1 MKSGSRIYVA
11 GHRGLVGSALTRALA
26 GRGFPRVLTQTRVQ
40 LDLRD
45 PQRVLE
51 FFRREQPEYVFLA
64 AARVGGIRANSTQP
78 AEFIHDNLLIQTSVI
93 DAAHRTGT
101 RRLIFFG
108 SNCLYPR
115 SCPQPMKE
123 DQVMTGRMEPTSEA
137 YSVAKLAGLT
147 MCEAYNRQ
155 HGTQFLTVIPATLY
169 GPGAHFDP
177 ETSHVLPA
185 LMRRFHEAKVQA
197 GAPQPALVGGA
208 SAGLTPA
215 RALGGLGGAELPP
228 AQRASAGFTPARALG
243 GLGGAELP
251 PAQRASAGFTP
262 ARAKEAPPAVTVWG
276 TGSPV
281 REFLYVDDL
290 ADACLF
296 LAGLEGPFPTSPIN
310 VGTGAGSSI
319 RELAA
324 EIASVVGFEGE
335 VVFDSRQPDG
345 APRKVL
351 DSARIRALGWSPRTP
366 LVEGLRQ
373 TYAWFLEHRC

>member
-11 GHRGLVGSALTRALA
+11 GHRGLVGSALTKALA
-26 GRGFPRVLTQTRVQ
+26 ARGFPNVLTQTRVQ

-45 PQRVLE
+45 PGRVLE

-64 AARVGGIRANSTQP
+64 AARVGGIRANSTHP
-78 AEFIHDNLLIQTSVI
+78 AEFIHDNLLIQISVI

-123 DQVMTGRMEPTSEA
+123 DAIMTGRMEPTSEA

-155 HGTQFLTVIPATLY
+155 HGVQFLTVIPATLY

-177 ETSHVLPA
+177 ETAHVLPA

-197 GAPQPALVGGA
+197 GAPQPALVGG
-208 SAGLTPA
+208 LV
-215 RALGGLGGAELPP
+215 GGLGGAELPP
-228 AQRASAGFTPARALG
+228 AQRASAGF
-243 GLGGAELP
+243 
-251 PAQRASAGFTP
+251 SP
-262 ARAKEAPPAVTVWG
+262 ARAKDAPPAVTVWG

-296 LAGLEGPFPTSPIN
+296 LAGLEGPLPASPIN
-310 VGTGAGSSI
+310 VGTGAGCSI
-319 RELAA
+319 QELAA
-324 EIASVVGFEGE
+324 EIASVVGFEGK

-351 DSARIRALGWSPRTP
+351 DSTRIRALGWSPRTP
-366 LVEGLRQ
+366 LAEGLRK

>member
-26 GRGFPRVLTQTRVQ
+26 SRGFSKILTQTRED

-45 PQRVLE
+45 PQRVRD

-78 AEFIHDNLLIQTSVI
+78 AEFIHDNLLIQASVI
-93 DAAHRTGT
+93 DAARCAGT

-115 SCPQPMKE
+115 ACPQPMKE
-123 DQVMTGRMEPTSEA
+123 DAIMTGRMEPTSEA

-147 MCEAYNRQ
+147 LCDAYNRQ
-155 HGTQFLTVIPATLY
+155 YGTEFLTLIPATIY
-169 GPGAHFDP
+169 GPGAHFDA

-197 GAPQPALVGGA
+197 GAPQPALVGA
-208 SAGLTPA
+208 SAG
-215 RALGGLGGAELPP
+215 R
-228 AQRASAGFTPARALG
+228 
-243 GLGGAELP
+243 
-251 PAQRASAGFTP
+251 
-262 ARAKEAPPAVTVWG
+262 EAPPAVIVWG

-296 LAGLEGPFPTSPIN
+296 LAGLEGPLPASPIN
-310 VGTGAGSSI
+310 VGTGVGCSI

-324 EIASVVGFEGE
+324 EIGTIVGFEGE
-335 VVFDSRQPDG
+335 VVFDPRQPDG

-351 DSARIRALGWSPRTP
+351 DRSRMRELGWSPRTP
-366 LVEGLRQ
+366 LGEGLRR
-373 TYAWFLEHRC
+373 TYAWFLEHPC

>member
-1 MKSGSRIYVA
+1 VFDTLSAMKSGSRIYVA

-26 GRGFPRVLTQTRVQ
+26 GRGFPGVLTQTRAQ

-78 AEFIHDNLLIQTSVI
+78 AEFIHDNLLIQTAVI

-123 DQVMTGRMEPTSEA
+123 DAIMTGRMEPTSEA

-185 LMRRFHEAKVQA
+185 LMRRFHEAKVHA
-197 GAPQPALVGGA
+197 SAPQPALVGGA
-208 SAGLTPA
+208 SAG
-215 RALGGLGGAELPP
+215 
-228 AQRASAGFTPARALG
+228 
-243 GLGGAELP
+243 
-251 PAQRASAGFTP
+251 FTP
-262 ARAKEAPPAVTVWG
+262 ARAKEGPPAVTVWG

-296 LAGLEGPFPTSPIN
+296 LAGLEGPFPASPIN
-310 VGTGAGSSI
+310 VGSGAGSSI

>member
-26 GRGFPRVLTQTRVQ
+26 SRGFPNVLTRTREELDLGDPRRVL
-40 LDLRD
+40 D
-45 PQRVLE
+45 

-64 AARVGGIRANSTQP
+64 AARVGGIRANSEHP
-78 AEFIHDNLLIQTSVI
+78 AEFIHDNLLIQASVI
-93 DAAHRTGT
+93 HAAHAAGT

-115 SCPQPMKE
+115 ECPQPMKE
-123 DQVMTGRMEPTSEA
+123 DAIMTGRMEPTSEA
-137 YSVAKLAGLT
+137 YAVAKLAGLT
-147 MCEAYNRQ
+147 LCNAYNREY
-155 HGTQFLTVIPATLY
+155 GTEFVTLIPATIY
-169 GPGAHFDP
+169 GPGAHFDAD
-177 ETSHVLPA
+177 TSHVLPA
-185 LMRRFHEAKVQA
+185 LMRRFHEANVQV
-197 GAPQPALVGGA
+197 GVLQPALA
-208 SAGLTPA
+208 
-215 RALGGLGGAELPP
+215 
-228 AQRASAGFTPARALG
+228 G

-262 ARAKEAPPAVTVWG
+262 ARAKDPPPAVTVWG

-296 LAGLEGPFPTSPIN
+296 LAEREGPLPASPIN
-310 VGTGAGSSI
+310 VGTGVGCSI

-324 EIASVVGFEGE
+324 EIARVVGFEGE
-335 VVFDSRQPDG
+335 VVFDPRQPDG
-345 APRKVL
+345 APQKVL
-351 DSARIRALGWSPRTP
+351 DSSRMRALGWSPRTP
-366 LVEGLRQ
+366 LGEGLRR